1 MNTKILSFLSIG
13 ALLALTACTNE
24 EEYADIKNPNTLKI
38 EVMDEFAQKATR
50 VDYSGFPVTT
60 FEEGDAIGVYA
71 LSGTSTIASNVKF
84 TKQADGSWLPASAV
98 VYNPD
103 YTYYAYY
110 PWVSS
115 TPSFSSSG
123 SGADGKFANFTNNS
137 TFWKADQST
146 KANFTASNLMWAQGV
161 VTGARTIKFNMVHK
175 RGLAII
181 SGAVNQ
187 WYYANNTGTK
197 YTLTPVITGN
207 IPYTLDGTRYFLMY
221 PNTLTS
227 VSGLSLRAAAGKYMY
242 SNGIELTGDP
252 SSFSYQRSTNG
263 GSSWSSSSKPEWL
276 TINPI
281 VEDGQPTNFE
291 ITETGGGREV
301 PGDAILKAAAPVGV
315 SEAVDLS
322 MVNNDGTPRASR
334 TTANCYLVHAP
345 GNYKLP
351 FVYGN
356 AIKDGDE
363 TSTASFYTTQTSN
376 TLQRLVNHANTG
388 ITSPWL
394 KDNSATPDGA
404 KLIWQD
410 VKGLISAVSYSG
422 DYLTFTV
429 SAENIAEGNAVLA
442 ATMGGTVVWSWHIW
456 VTPEDL
462 SNTTSI
468 ATGNHTYTVA
478 PLNVGS
484 VNGVYKLNAG
494 TAGEI
499 CRVTVQSNGM
509 SMTFDVPYTGPTQSS
524 MTIPCP
530 SPYYQWG
537 RKDALM
543 PAMGA
548 YNAEGN
554 AIASYNTT
562 DGTYVNSTSTTIGT
576 SIQNPQIFYYNTSN
590 YGPFGTDSKA
600 GKYNYWDMVNTTASN
615 NRTSATVKTV
625 YDPCPPGFCVP
636 TSNLYNFIY
645 TNRSSYFGWVTSPTL
660 GRKWTKDTP
669 NLFFP
674 ASGYRNY
681 SNGSLNYVGSDGYY
695 WSASPYNTN
704 RGYSLGFTSSSVNW
718 NSDSRSC
725 GCAVR
730 AVAEE

>member
-1 MNTKILSFLSIG
+1 MNTRNLSILSLG
-13 ALLALTACTNE
+13 AFLALAACTNDE
-24 EEYADIKNPNTLKI
+24 DYSEIENPNALII
-38 EVMDEFAQKATR
+38 EVTDEFAQKATR

-71 LSGTSTIASNVKF
+71 LSGTTAIASNVKF

-115 TPSFSSSG
+115 TPTFSNSG

-137 TFWKADQST
+137 TFWKADQSS

-161 VTGARTIKFNMVHK
+161 MTGTRTVKFTMVHK

-181 SGAVNQ
+181 DGAVNQ
-187 WYYANNTGTK
+187 WYYANNTSTK
-197 YTLTPVITGN
+197 YSLTPVITGN

-227 VSGLSLRAAAGKYMY
+227 VAGLSLRAAAGKYMY

-252 SSFSYQRSTNG
+252 SSFSYQRSTNN
-263 GSSWSSSSKPEWL
+263 GSSWSSTSKPEWL

-301 PGDAILKAAAPVGV
+301 PGDAVLKAATPVGT
-315 SEAVDLS
+315 SGAVDLS
-322 MVNNDGTPRASR
+322 MVNNDGTARASR

-351 FVYGN
+351 LVYGN
-356 AIKDGDE
+356 AIKNGDD
-363 TSTASFYTTQTSN
+363 TQTTAFYTTNTSN
-376 TLQRLVNHANTG
+376 TLQRLLNHTGAG
-388 ITSPWL
+388 ITTPWI
-394 KDNSATPDGA
+394 KTQIGSCPDGA
-404 KLIWQD
+404 RLIWQD
-410 VKGLISAVSYSG
+410 VRGLISSVGIDTSDNG
-422 DYLTFTV
+422 YLTFTV
-429 SAENIAEGNAVLA
+429 DEDNIAEGNAVIA
-442 ATMGGTVVWSWHIW
+442 ATLSGTVVWSWHIW

-462 SNTTSI
+462 SNTTEVT
-468 ATGNHTYTVA
+468 ATHTYTVA

-484 VNGVYKLNAG
+484 VNGIIRQNAG

-509 SMTFDVPYTGPTQSS
+509 TMTFDVPYTGPTQSS
-524 MTIPCP
+524 MLIPYP

-537 RKDALM
+537 RKDAMM
-543 PAMGA
+543 PATGA
-548 YNAEGN
+548 YDIDGN
-554 AIASYNTT
+554 SIASYSSGA
-562 DGTYVNSTSTTIGT
+562 GTYKTSGTIADN
-576 SIQNPQIFYYNTSN
+576 IKNPDKWYNVSN
-590 YGPFGTDSKA
+590 KPHNASA
-600 GKYNYWDMVNTTASN
+600 RNYWDMNQTGTDDIS
-615 NRTSATVKTV
+615 TPTVKTV

-636 TSNLYNFIY
+636 TGNLYAY
-645 TNRSSYFGWVTSPTL
+645 MGGKSSDSSYGTGNTTNGTRTWIENGASL
-660 GRKWTKDTP
+660 I
-669 NLFFP
+669 FP
-674 ASGYRNY
+674 ASGCRSSSSGTL
-681 SNGSLNYVGSDGYY
+681 SNVGSFGYC
-695 WSASPYNTN
+695 WSASASSSNSGSARYLNFDTSGWYWSNTN
-704 RGYSLGFTSSSVNW
+704 LSRGY
-718 NSDSRSC
+718 
-725 GCAVR
+725 AVR

>member
-1 MNTKILSFLSIG
+1 MNTRNLSILSLG
-13 ALLALTACTNE
+13 AFLALSACTNDE
-24 EEYADIKNPNTLKI
+24 DYSTIENPNALMI
-38 EVMDEFAQKATR
+38 EVTDELAQKATR

-71 LSGTSTIASNVKF
+71 LSGTTAIASNVKF

-115 TPSFSSSG
+115 TPTFSSSG

-137 TFWKADQST
+137 TFWKSDQSS

-161 VTGARTIKFNMVHK
+161 VTGTRTVKFTMVHK

-187 WYYANNTGTK
+187 WYYANNTSTK

-227 VSGLSLRAAAGKYMY
+227 VAGLSLRAAAGKYMY
-242 SNGIELTGDP
+242 SNGIELTGNP
-252 SSFSYQRSTNG
+252 SSFSYQRSTNN
-263 GSSWSSSSKPEWL
+263 GSSWSSTSKPEWL

-291 ITETGGGREV
+291 ITETGGGRNV
-301 PGDAILKAAAPVGV
+301 PGDAILKAAAPVGT

-322 MVNNDGTPRASR
+322 MVNNDGTARASR

-351 FVYGN
+351 LVYGN
-356 AIKDGDE
+356 AIKNGDD
-363 TSTASFYTTQTSN
+363 TQTTAFYTPTSSSYK
-376 TLQRLVNHANTG
+376 LQRLQNHTGAG
-388 ITSPWL
+388 ITTPWI
-394 KDNSATPDGA
+394 KTQIGSCPDGA
-404 KLIWQD
+404 RLIWQD
-410 VKGLISAVSYSG
+410 VKGLISSVGIDTSDNG
-422 DYLTFTV
+422 YLTFTV
-429 SAENIAEGNAVLA
+429 DEDNIAEGNAVIA
-442 ATMGGTVVWSWHIW
+442 ATLSGTVVWSWHIW

-462 SNTTSI
+462 SNTTVVA
-468 ATGNHTYTVA
+468 ATHTYTVA

-484 VNGVYKLNAG
+484 VNGTYKLNAG

-499 CRVTVQSNGM
+499 CRVTVNSNGM
-509 SMTFDVPYTGPTQSS
+509 TMTFDVPYTGPTQSS
-524 MTIPCP
+524 MFIPYP

-537 RKDALM
+537 RKDAMM
-543 PAMGA
+543 PATGA
-548 YNAEGN
+548 YDIDGN
-554 AIASYNTT
+554 AIASYSSSA
-562 DGTYVNSTSTTIGT
+562 GTYLTSGTIADNIKNPDKWYNVSSKPHSGT
-576 SIQNPQIFYYNTSN
+576 
-590 YGPFGTDSKA
+590 A
-600 GKYNYWDMVNTTASN
+600 YNYWDMNQTGTENIS
-615 NRTSATVKTV
+615 TATVKTV

-636 TSNLYNFIY
+636 TGNLYYYMGN
-645 TNRSSYFGWVTSPTL
+645 TGSSNSSYGTWDSTNKTRTWIYNGASLVFL
-660 GRKWTKDTP
+660 
-669 NLFFP
+669 

-681 SNGSLNYVGSDGYY
+681 SNGSLRGVGSSGFC
-695 WSASPYNTN
+695 WSASAYNSYIGRCLYFGSGGWTW
-704 RGYSLGFTSSSVNW
+704 YY
-718 NSDSRSC
+718 DSRSY